1 MQYRSMA
8 ILLAFLVFTS
18 RGFGADSAP
27 NKKTSPSTE
36 KKASD
41 SKEKKT
47 QTPTRQRFKGEVMS
61 LDAKAGTVNIK
72 GTNGEKSFV
81 TQDAAKDSLEVLRTG
96 ERVRV
101 TYSEKEGKLVATSL
115 ARLKTKTKTSPKDQK
130 NPSTSTK
137 RDAKEGNKSATE

>member
-1 MQYRSMA
+1 MQYRSIA
-8 ILLAFLVFTS
+8 ILLAFLVFTGP
-18 RGFGADSAP
+18 GFGADTGP
-27 NKKTSPSTE
+27 NNKSSPSTE

-72 GTNGEKSFV
+72 GTDGEKSFV
-81 TQDAAKDSLEVLRTG
+81 TQDAAKDSLEVLKTG

-115 ARLKTKTKTSPKDQK
+115 ARLKTKTKTSSKDQK
-130 NPSTSTK
+130 HPSTGTK
-137 RDAKEGNKSATE
+137 RNAKEGNKSATE

>member
-18 RGFGADSAP
+18 PGFGADSAP
-27 NKKTSPSTE
+27 NKKTSPS
-36 KKASD
+36 
-41 SKEKKT
+41 KENKT

-61 LDAKAGTVNIK
+61 LDAKAGTVDVK

-81 TQDAAKDSLEVLRTG
+81 TQDAAKDSLEVLKTG

-115 ARLKTKTKTSPKDQK
+115 ARLKIKTKTAAKNQK
-130 NPSTSTK
+130 NPSTS
-137 RDAKEGNKSATE
+137 AKPDGKESNKSATK

>member
-18 RGFGADSAP
+18 PGFGADSTP
-27 NKKTSPSTE
+27 NN
-36 KKASD
+36 
-41 SKEKKT
+41 KT

-61 LDAKAGTVNIK
+61 LDAKAGTVDVK

-81 TQDAAKDSLEVLRTG
+81 TQDAAKDSLEVLKTG

-101 TYSEKEGKLVATSL
+101 TYSEKEGKLIATSL
-115 ARLKTKTKTSPKDQK
+115 ARLKIKTKTAAKNQK
-130 NPSTSTK
+130 NPSTS
-137 RDAKEGNKSATE
+137 AKPDGKESNKSAT